1 MYEKKRGPDSVWHA
15 YIKELDRQRG
25 RGQYAVESPLLW
37 SEEELESYLQG
48 SPVLGLV
55 RLESLTPATGNAI
68 VGKCQCWGMSD
79 VCTCAEPPSLR

>member
-1 MYEKKRGPDSVWHA
+1 MYEKKRGESSVWYS

-37 SEEELESYLQG
+37 TDEELESYLQG

-55 RLESLTPATGNAI
+55 RLTPQRNSIDPFLGSTLLSHALGVPT
-68 VGKCQCWGMSD
+68 
-79 VCTCAEPPSLR
+79 T